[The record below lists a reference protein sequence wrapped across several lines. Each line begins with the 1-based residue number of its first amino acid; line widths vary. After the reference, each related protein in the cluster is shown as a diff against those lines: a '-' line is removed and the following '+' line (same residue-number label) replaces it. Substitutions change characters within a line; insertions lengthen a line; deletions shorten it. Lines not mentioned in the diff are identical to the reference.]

1 MAQTHRS
8 MAYFPALT
16 GRDEMSKQARFV
28 IRMALACHEAGTP
41 YDVQWKYRW
50 EEPVEDKAVYVRPS
64 DRPEPEHMPG
74 CSIRRWYAVLTATG
88 DIPMP
93 KPFPK
98 APKARTMAA
107 TWKPNIFAEA
117 SYRTNVGKDKDG
129 KDQSGWI
136 IEHSSGLSLVK
147 FGQSDTGELK
157 ADEDCDPMDG
167 WRLTHTQSLLGFGI
181 IGKFSRMV
189 TALCFTEPLT
199 DWTAS
204 VEELG
209 KLPTFKRIGLMV
221 EAEYGNASQR
231 KYAADTLK
239 RMGGPIERPT
249 EPPPPTPAV
258 AVRTRT
264 TKPVDAVS
272 KLAANE
278 ARIAA
283 IKAQLAKPADDVQ
296 ARLARLLAE
305 LRASRPQAPEG
316 KLAVTYPDG
325 RVAYIP
331 DPTAERRAS
340 A

>member
-1 MAQTHRS
+1 
-8 MAYFPALT
+8 
-16 GRDEMSKQARFV
+16 
-28 IRMALACHEAGTP
+28 
-41 YDVQWKYRW
+41 
-50 EEPVEDKAVYVRPS
+50 
-64 DRPEPEHMPG
+64 MPG
-74 CSIRRWYAVLTATG
+74 CSVRRWYAVLTATG

-98 APKARTMAA
+98 APKAVQVNRD
-107 TWKPNIFAEA
+107 WRPNLFAEA
-117 SYRTNVGKDKDG
+117 SYRANVGRMPGTG
-129 KDQSGWI
+129 KEQSGWI

-157 ADEDCDPMDG
+157 ADDDCNPLEG
-167 WRLTHTQSLLGFGI
+167 WRLTHTKSLLGFGI

-189 TALCFTEPLT
+189 TALCFTAPLT

-239 RMGGPIERPT
+239 RMGGPIERPAT
-249 EPPPPTPAV
+249 PEPPPTPAA

-264 TKPVDAVS
+264 TPKPVDAVS

-283 IKAQLAKPADDVQ
+283 MRGYCVAHC
-296 ARLARLLAE
+296 
-305 LRASRPQAPEG
+305 G
-316 KLAVTYPDG
+316 G
-325 RVAYIP
+325 RK
-331 DPTAERRAS
+331 
-340 A
+340 